1 MTPTSRTQSLRSVIV
16 MQAERCSYYLTD
28 EAAERR
34 LAKLVDRIAREGL
47 RPGESVPDHIT
58 VMADFRRGELR
69 AAA

>member
-1 MTPTSRTQSLRSVIV
+1 MPAEHQST
-16 MQAERCSYYLTD
+16 YYLTE

-47 RPGESVPDHIT
+47 RPGESVPVRIE